1 MPCLLAEPTFDKH
14 NYAEI
19 MQVQTISNLRS
30 AKFNL
35 KLISPNIPKLV
46 MSSDEFKFVSEHIFF
61 YIRAVRRIY
70 ESSFHGW
77 CRHLLFFNSV
87 PETKKFCTFYSINFA
102 SHLQKE
108 IPAAAVS
115 GKKKSIAKAV
125 ALNYISTKVYR
136 ITHHDQV
143 LIVTAARNATWEN
156 QKVRNIITRY
166 RAMSN

>member
-1 MPCLLAEPTFDKH
+1 ML
-14 NYAEI
+14 
-19 MQVQTISNLRS
+19 NLTW
-30 AKFNL
+30 NL
-35 KLISPNIPKLV
+35 FLQIFQNLSCHRTSL
-46 MSSDEFKFVSEHIFF
+46 SLFQEHIFF

-136 ITHHDQV
+136 ITYHDQV
-143 LIVTAARNATWEN
+143 LIVTATRNATWEN